1 MQFSSTEYKISG
13 NRGVE
18 RFKIMMEKITEALK
32 KLVQDWLEQL
42 EVQLRYSEHTVIC
55 YRRDLYNFLNFL
67 NEHEGVV
74 INLEILKNLKL
85 SDFRAWLSHRI
96 GRDLSARSN
105 ARALS
110 SVRSFFYYL
119 AKLNLLDTKVI
130 DSVHRSKLSKL
141 LPKPIPEDNIMEF
154 LNQEFYFETDPQW
167 ITNRDRALYT
177 LLYSTGLRI
186 SEALNIQT
194 KDVESEMR
202 IRGKGKK
209 DRVVLLFPVTLERIK
224 TYVNTC
230 PYDLKE
236 GFLFLGVKG
245 KKLRASTVD
254 IRLKKLQMLSD
265 LPEHSS
271 AHAFRH
277 SFATHLVQKG
287 ADLRSIQELLGHESL
302 ESTQIYTDIDD
313 YNLLKI
319 YEKTHPLENE

>member
-1 MQFSSTEYKISG
+1 ML
-13 NRGVE
+13 
-18 RFKIMMEKITEALK
+18 EKIHK
-32 KLVQDWLEQL
+32 KLKELVLDWLKEL
-42 EVQLRYSEHTVIC
+42 EIQHRYSENTVIC
-55 YRRDLYNFLNFL
+55 YRRDLFDFFDFLNL
-67 NEHEGVV
+67 HEGVMV
-74 INLEILKNLKL
+74 DLDVLKNLKL
-85 SDFRAWLSHRI
+85 VDFRAWLAHRSEKN
-96 GRDLSARSN
+96 LSARSN

-119 AKLNLLDTKVI
+119 AKLKFIDTKVI

-141 LPKPIPEDNIMEF
+141 LPKPIPEDNIIKF
-154 LNQEFYFETDPQW
+154 LNQEFYFENDPLW
-167 ITNRDRALYT
+167 VTNRDRALYT

-186 SEALNIQT
+186 NEALSICT
-194 KDVESEMR
+194 KDIESEMK

-209 DRVVLLFPVTLERIK
+209 DRIVLLLPITLERIK
-224 TYVNTC
+224 TYIHTC
-230 PYDLKE
+230 PYDLRE

-245 KKLRASTVD
+245 KKLCASVVD
-254 IRLKKLQMLSD
+254 VRLKKLQILNN

-287 ADLRSIQELLGHESL
+287 ADLRSVQELLGHESL
-302 ESTQIYTDIDD
+302 ESTQIYTDVDD

>member
-1 MQFSSTEYKISG
+1 MCG
-13 NRGVE
+13 
-18 RFKIMMEKITEALK
+18 KITEDLQNI
-32 KLVQDWLEQL
+32 VQNWLEQL
-42 EVQLRYSEHTVIC
+42 DVQLCYSEHTVVC
-55 YRRDLYNFLNFL
+55 YRRDLFNFFAFL
-67 NEHEGVV
+67 SEYEGAAV
-74 INLEILKNLKL
+74 NLKIL
-85 SDFRAWLSHRI
+85 RDLKLANFRAWLSNRVSN
-96 GRDLSARSN
+96 DLSARSN

-110 SVRSFFYYL
+110 AVRSFFYYL

-154 LNQEFYFETDPQW
+154 LNQEFYFENDPLW
-167 ITNRDRALYT
+167 VTNRDRALYT

-186 SEALNIQT
+186 SEALNIKT

-209 DRVVLLFPVTLERIK
+209 DRVVLLFPITLERIK
-224 TYVNTC
+224 TYINTC
-230 PYDLKE
+230 PYNLSD
-236 GFLFLGVKG
+236 GFLFLGIRG
-245 KKLRASTVD
+245 KKLNASVVD
-254 IRLKKLQMLSD
+254 IRLKKLQILNE

-287 ADLRSIQELLGHESL
+287 ADLRSVQELLGHESL

>member
-1 MQFSSTEYKISG
+1 MSRKLGNSGISENIVGGFQKIG
-13 NRGVE
+13 DD
-18 RFKIMMEKITEALK
+18 LQ
-32 KLVQDWLEQL
+32 KLVKNWLEQL
-42 EVQLRYSEHTVIC
+42 EVQLCYSENTLVC
-55 YRRDLYNFLNFL
+55 YRRDLLEFLNFL
-67 NEHEGVV
+67 NSHENEVV
-74 INLEILKNLKL
+74 DLEILKNLKL
-85 SDFRAWLSHRI
+85 SDFRAWLSSRVEKN
-96 GRDLSARSN
+96 LSARSN

-119 AKLNLLDTKVI
+119 AKSKLLDTRVI

-141 LPKPIPEDNIMEF
+141 LPKPISEDNLMKF
-154 LNQEFYFETDPQW
+154 LNQEFYFENDPQW
-167 ITNRDRALYT
+167 VTNRDRALYT

-186 SEALNIQT
+186 NEALNIQT
-194 KDVESEMR
+194 KDVASEMK

-209 DRVVLLFPVTLERIK
+209 DRIVLLFPITLERIE
-224 TYVNTC
+224 TYILTC
-230 PYDLKE
+230 PYDLSN

-245 KKLRASTVD
+245 KKLRASSVD
-254 IRLKKLQMLSD
+254 VRLKKLQMLND

-277 SFATHLVQKG
+277 SFATHMVQKG
-287 ADLRSIQELLGHESL
+287 ADLRSVQELLGHESL

>member
-1 MQFSSTEYKISG
+1 MIRTVGGKIIISNMLG
-13 NRGVE
+13 KVDE
-18 RFKIMMEKITEALK
+18 DLQ
-32 KLVQDWLEQL
+32 KLVRDWLTQL
-42 EVQLRYSEHTVIC
+42 EVQLCYSEHTITC
-55 YRRDLYNFLNFL
+55 YRRYLINFLDFL
-67 NEHEGVV
+67 SEHEGIV

-85 SDFRAWLSHRI
+85 SDFRAWLSHKVNSN
-96 GRDLSARSN
+96 LSARSN

-110 SVRSFFYYL
+110 SVKSFFYYL

-130 DSVHRSKLSKL
+130 DSVRRSKLSKL
-141 LPKPIPEDNIMEF
+141 LPRPIPEDNIVEF
-154 LNQEFYFETDPQW
+154 LNQEFYFENDPQW
-167 ITNRDRALYT
+167 VTNRDRALYT

-186 SEALNIQT
+186 SEALNIKT
-194 KDVESEMR
+194 KDVESEMK

-224 TYVNTC
+224 IYVNTC
-230 PYDLKE
+230 PYNLEDS
-236 GFLFLGVKG
+236 FLFVGVRG
-245 KKLRASTVD
+245 KKLNASLVD
-254 IRLKKLQMLSD
+254 VRLKKLQILNE

-287 ADLRSIQELLGHESL
+287 ADLRSVQELLGHESL

>member
-1 MQFSSTEYKISG
+1 MRNCKKIGISNMLG
-13 NRGVE
+13 RVNE
-18 RFKIMMEKITEALK
+18 DLQ
-32 KLVQDWLEQL
+32 KLVLDWLTQL
-42 EVQLRYSEHTVIC
+42 EVQLCYSENTLIC
-55 YRRDLYNFLNFL
+55 YRRDLLEFLNFL
-67 NEHEGVV
+67 NEHENAVV
-74 INLEILKNLKL
+74 DLEILKNLKL
-85 SDFRAWLSHRI
+85 SDFRAWLSSRVEKN
-96 GRDLSARSN
+96 LSARSN

-110 SVRSFFYYL
+110 SIRSFFYYL
-119 AKLNLLDTKVI
+119 AKLKLLDTRVI

-141 LPKPIPEDNIMEF
+141 LPKPISEDNLMEF
-154 LNQEFYFETDPQW
+154 LNKEFYFENDPQW
-167 ITNRDRALYT
+167 VTNRDRALYT

-186 SEALNIQT
+186 NEALNIRT
-194 KDVESEMR
+194 KDVAPEMK

-209 DRVVLLFPVTLERIK
+209 DRVVLLFPITLQRIK

-230 PYDLKE
+230 PYDLDD

-245 KKLRASTVD
+245 KKLCASVVD
-254 IRLKKLQMLSD
+254 IRLKKLQILNE

-287 ADLRSIQELLGHESL
+287 ADLRSVQELLGHESL

-319 YEKTHPLENE
+319 YEKTHPLETE

>member
-1 MQFSSTEYKISG
+1 MQ
-13 NRGVE
+13 E
-18 RFKIMMEKITEALK
+18 RIDENLQNLFKG
-32 KLVQDWLEQL
+32 WLEQL
-42 EVQLRYSEHTVIC
+42 GVQLCYSENTLIC
-55 YRRDLYNFLNFL
+55 YRRDLLEFLNFL
-67 NEHEGVV
+67 NNHNSEI

-85 SDFRAWLSHRI
+85 LDFRAWLSSRVEKN
-96 GRDLSARSN
+96 LSARSN

-110 SVRSFFYYL
+110 SVRSFFFYL
-119 AKLNLLDTKVI
+119 AKLKLLDTRVI

-141 LPKPIPEDNIMEF
+141 LPKPISEDNLIKF
-154 LNQEFYFETDPQW
+154 LNKEFYFENDPQW
-167 ITNRDRALYT
+167 VTNRDRALYT

-186 SEALNIQT
+186 NEALNIRT
-194 KDVESEMR
+194 KDVASEMK

-209 DRVVLLFPVTLERIK
+209 DRVVLLFPITLERIE
-224 TYVNTC
+224 TYIRTC

-245 KKLRASTVD
+245 KKLCASVVD
-254 IRLKKLQMLSD
+254 VRLKKLQILNE

-287 ADLRSIQELLGHESL
+287 ADLRSVQELLGHESL

-319 YEKTHPLENE
+319 YEKTHPLEKE

>member
-1 MQFSSTEYKISG
+1 MC
-13 NRGVE
+13 
-18 RFKIMMEKITEALK
+18 EKITGDLQN
-32 KLVQDWLEQL
+32 LVHSWLEQL
-42 EVQLRYSEHTVIC
+42 EVQLCYSEHTVVC
-55 YRRDLYNFLNFL
+55 YRRDLLNFL
-67 NEHEGVV
+67 SFLSNHEGTIV
-74 INLEILKNLKL
+74 NLKILKDLKL
-85 SDFRAWLSHRI
+85 ADFRAWLSSRVSD
-96 GRDLSARSN
+96 DLSARSN

-119 AKLNLLDTKVI
+119 AKMNLLDTKVV
-130 DSVHRSKLSKL
+130 DSVRRSKLSKL

-154 LNQEFYFETDPQW
+154 PNQEFFFENDPLW
-167 ITNRDRALYT
+167 VTNRDRALYT

-186 SEALNIQT
+186 SEALNIKT
-194 KDVESEMR
+194 KDIESEMR

-209 DRVVLLFPVTLERIK
+209 DRVVLLFPITLERIK
-224 TYVNTC
+224 TYIDTC
-230 PYDLKE
+230 PYDLEE
-236 GFLFLGVKG
+236 GFLFLGLRG
-245 KKLRASTVD
+245 KKLNASVVD
-254 IRLKKLQMLSD
+254 IRLKKLQILNE

-287 ADLRSIQELLGHESL
+287 ADLRSVQELLGHESL